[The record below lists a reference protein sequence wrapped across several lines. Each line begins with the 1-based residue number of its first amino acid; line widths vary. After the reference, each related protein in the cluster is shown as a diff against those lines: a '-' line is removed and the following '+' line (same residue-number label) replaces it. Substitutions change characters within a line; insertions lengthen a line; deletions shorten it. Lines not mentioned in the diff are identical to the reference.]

1 MDKAIEAL
9 EALLEPDADDR
20 KVEKAIYADILQK
33 LEELD
38 K

>member
-1 MDKAIEAL
+1 MDKAIGILNIFL
-9 EALLEPDADDR
+9 ENMK
-20 KVEKAIYADILQK
+20 KVEKAICADILQK

>member
-1 MDKAIEAL
+1 MDKAIGILNIFL
-9 EALLEPDADDR
+9 ENMK